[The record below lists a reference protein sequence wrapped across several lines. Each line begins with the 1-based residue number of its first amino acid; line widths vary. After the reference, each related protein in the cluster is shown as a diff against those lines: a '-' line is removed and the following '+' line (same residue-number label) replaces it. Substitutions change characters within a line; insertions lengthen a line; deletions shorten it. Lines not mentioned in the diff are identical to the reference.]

1 METLS
6 ALSQYATAQEIVLDR
21 SRVEIDAEY
30 VRLLEDRYT
39 NHPTPEVVA
48 ERIATLVNAIKNGR
62 NGVLQGV
69 VLLRTIIGN
78 DTQGLKESKDLV
90 ERYLTAT

>member
-1 METLS
+1 MIDS
-6 ALSQYATAQEIVLDR
+6 VYATAQEIVLGR

-30 VRLLEDRYT
+30 VRLLEDRYTT

-48 ERIATLVNAIKNGR
+48 ERIATLVNAIKTGR

-78 DTQGLKESKDLV
+78 DTQGLKELKDLV

>member
-1 METLS
+1 MIDS
-6 ALSQYATAQEIVLDR
+6 VYATAQEIVLGR
-21 SRVEIDAEY
+21 SHAEIDAEY

-39 NHPTPEVVA
+39 NRPSPEVVA
-48 ERIATLVNAIKNGR
+48 DRIATLVNAIKNGR

-78 DTQGLKESKDLV
+78 DTLGLKESKDLV

>member
-1 METLS
+1 MIDS
-6 ALSQYATAQEIVLDR
+6 VYATAQEIVLGR
-21 SRVEIDAEY
+21 SIAEIDAEY

-39 NHPTPEVVA
+39 NRPSPEVVA
-48 ERIATLVNAIKNGR
+48 DRIATLVNAIKNGR

-78 DTQGLKESKDLV
+78 DTLGLKESKDLV